1 MSKRDYSVGYGKP
14 PVHSRFKPGES
25 GNPRGKAKGRKNLAT
40 ELLEELSERVIVT
53 ENGRQRKLSKQTLI
67 LKRMVSDAAQGDAK
81 ARDQLLKL
89 IGAIEQVAP
98 DDAEE
103 APKSSEDTKILERFR
118 ARLIEQI
125 KSEDSKGPKG

>member
-1 MSKRDYSVGYGKP
+1 MTKREYSVGYGKP
-14 PVHSRFKPGES
+14 PVHSRFKPGQS

-40 ELLEELSERVIVT
+40 ELLEELSERVVVT

-67 LKRMVSDAAQGDAK
+67 LKRMVTDAAQGDAK

-98 DDAEE
+98 DIADE
-103 APKSSEDTKILERFR
+103 APQSSEDAKILERFR

-125 KSEDSKGPKG
+125 KTEDSKGPRT